1 ELGLELNEDNM
12 GNIKELI
19 DKCIEDPSFKD
30 GRDKARS
37 ETWVH
42 IGEGAVRSVDFVLKK
57 YDEVVKKASEEKA
70 VSEKGKAKSK
80 KPVSKRKESKK
91 SEKK

>member
-1 ELGLELNEDNM
+1 M

-57 YDEVVKKASEEKA
+57 YDEVIKKASEEA
-70 VSEKGKAKSK
+70 VSEKGKDKSK
-80 KPVSKRKESKK
+80 KTVSKRKESKK